1 MFKHILLFWGLRLP
15 SVVGA
20 TLQGSLFARPFSAC
34 SASVWPNGPPC
45 TSLGR
50 LAAAP
55 PKPKPLVQLAV

>member
-1 MFKHILLFWGLRLP
+1 MFKRILLFWGLP
-15 SVVGA
+15 PAAGA

-34 SASVWPNGPPC
+34 SASVWPNGHPF

-55 PKPKPLVQLAV
+55 PKSQPLALGAV